1 MASKVAAVIGY
12 GPGIGHSCAALWAAN
27 GYTVALV
34 SRTASKLEA
43 AAKTIPNAKPY
54 PCDITDDHAL
64 RKCLVDIAR
73 ALGPIDDVIY
83 NAGNGVW
90 KKFDEISVDQL
101 DAAMKTNVYG
111 LLSTCQVATPAMIKR
126 GSGNV
131 IVTGATASLRGMPF
145 TSAFAS
151 AKAAQKSLAQ
161 SVARQLWA
169 ENVHVSYA
177 IIDASVGPAVPKQ
190 MHPDSIARE
199 YWHLAT
205 QTKDCWTFM
214 HHIQTSVSD
223 MALL

>member
-43 AAKTIPNAKPY
+43 AAKIIPNAKPY

-64 RKCLVDIAR
+64 RACLVAIAR

-126 GSGNV
+126 GS
-131 IVTGATASLRGMPF
+131 TSSPRATASLRGMPF

-169 ENVHVSYA
+169 ENVHVYA
-177 IIDASVGPAVPKQ
+177 IDASP
-190 MHPDSIARE
+190 
-199 YWHLAT
+199 
-205 QTKDCWTFM
+205 DCWTFM

>member
-1 MASKVAAVIGY
+1 MRLIRAYCTIIRYDSRNKY
-12 GPGIGHSCAALWAAN
+12 LERSCQL
-27 GYTVALV
+27 VLV
-34 SRTASKLEA
+34 SSSRE
-43 AAKTIPNAKPY
+43 
-54 PCDITDDHAL
+54 
-64 RKCLVDIAR
+64 
-73 ALGPIDDVIY
+73 
-83 NAGNGVW
+83 
-90 KKFDEISVDQL
+90 
-101 DAAMKTNVYG
+101 
-111 LLSTCQVATPAMIKR
+111 
-126 GSGNV
+126 
-131 IVTGATASLRGMPF
+131 
-145 TSAFAS
+145 SAFAS

>member
-64 RKCLVDIAR
+64 RACLVDIAR

-131 IVTGATASLRGMPF
+131 I
-145 TSAFAS
+145 
-151 AKAAQKSLAQ
+151 
-161 SVARQLWA
+161 LWA

>member
-1 MASKVAAVIGY
+1 MPGGVCAAGRRQGAGGAGGRRPGGLPSRGLRRLRAARERCGGHEGGGRGLRASSHVNTGVIYYANATTG
-12 GPGIGHSCAALWAAN
+12 AALWAAN

-54 PCDITDDHAL
+54 PCDITDDAAL
-64 RKCLVDIAR
+64 RACLGAIAR

-111 LLSTCQVATPAMIKR
+111 LLSTCQVATPAMIER

-131 IVTGATASLRGMPF
+131 IVTGVIGFFSVFSPIFVGVFVPPVG
-145 TSAFAS
+145 AF
-151 AKAAQKSLAQ
+151 
-161 SVARQLWA
+161 
-169 ENVHVSYA
+169 
-177 IIDASVGPAVPKQ
+177 
-190 MHPDSIARE
+190 RE
-199 YWHLAT
+199 KCVRLKY
-205 QTKDCWTFM
+205 
-214 HHIQTSVSD
+214 
-223 MALL
+223 

>member
-1 MASKVAAVIGY
+1 MPCAQVLSATPVAA
-12 GPGIGHSCAALWAAN
+12 
-27 GYTVALV
+27 
-34 SRTASKLEA
+34 SRSPADTASVVAGHVDDVDQFLQRGRDKKRDEELEA

-54 PCDITDDHAL
+54 PCDITDDAAL
-64 RKCLVDIAR
+64 RACLGAIAR

-151 AKAAQKSLAQ
+151 AKAAQA
-161 SVARQLWA
+161 ALW
-169 ENVHVSYA
+169 
-177 IIDASVGPAVPKQ
+177 G
-190 MHPDSIARE
+190 M
-199 YWHLAT
+199 
-205 QTKDCWTFM
+205 
-214 HHIQTSVSD
+214 
-223 MALL
+223 